1 MFLLSLENKAEKIN
15 ILTNIFCLFLSFI
28 PSLFLLILF
37 FRNMIDLKHLE
48 KISLNGRPLGQRI
61 VATFLLIPNYNIFAN
76 VDIEVEGIENIP
88 RDETVIFAMNHTDRY
103 NYWPFQYRMWKDKFF
118 FTTVWVK
125 GKYYKNTLLSH
136 ALDWCN
142 LIPVPSMRY
151 LIEEFYKLKFRK
163 KLLDSDYRVLKDY
176 VEGKVKSGAEFANEI
191 GVLIKE
197 NFREFVKGYHEQIME
212 KVTDHSTKALFEKSL
227 NLIIF
232 PEGTRSLKLAE
243 GKTGIAQLALFTEK
257 KVVPVGCN
265 NSENVYTGTLPF
277 AKTGKIIYRV
287 GEPLSVKDR
296 LGPFRIQEK
305 FKPFSPES
313 QIRFKEQFE
322 GATKVIMECIGKM
335 VDEKYK
341 KSFS

>member
-1 MFLLSLENKAEKIN
+1 
-15 ILTNIFCLFLSFI
+15 
-28 PSLFLLILF
+28 
-37 FRNMIDLKHLE
+37 MIDLKHLE
-48 KISLNGRPLGQRI
+48 KISLSGRPLGQRVI
-61 VATFLLIPNYNIFAN
+61 AAFLLDPNYNFFAQ
-76 VDIEVEGIENIP
+76 VDIQVEGIENIP

-125 GKYYKNTLLSH
+125 GKYYKNTVLSH

-151 LIEEFYKLKFRK
+151 LIEEFYKKRFQR
-163 KLLDSDYRVLKDY
+163 KLLDSDYRILKDY
-176 VEGKVKSGAEFANEI
+176 IEGKIKSGSDFANEI
-191 GVLIKE
+191 SILVKE
-197 NFREFVKGYHEQIME
+197 NFREFIKSYHEQIME
-212 KVTDHSTKALFEKSL
+212 KVTYHSTKALFEKNL

-232 PEGTRSLKLAE
+232 PEGTRSLQL
-243 GKTGIAQLALFTEK
+243 GYGRTGLAQLALSTEK

-265 NSENVYTGTLPF
+265 NSENVYRGALPF

-287 GEPLSVKDR
+287 GEPISVKDR
-296 LGPFRIQEK
+296 LGPFRIKEK

-313 QIRFKEQFE
+313 QIKFKAQFE
-322 GATKVIMECIGKM
+322 GATQVIMECIGKM

-341 KSFS
+341 RSLS

>member
-1 MFLLSLENKAEKIN
+1 
-15 ILTNIFCLFLSFI
+15 
-28 PSLFLLILF
+28 
-37 FRNMIDLKHLE
+37 MIDLKHLE
-48 KISLNGRPLGQRI
+48 RISLNGKPLGQRA
-61 VATFLLIPNYNIFAN
+61 VAALWLVPNYNVFAR
-76 VDIEVEGIENIP
+76 VDIEVEGVENIP

-103 NYWPFQYRMWKDKFF
+103 NYWPFQYRMWKDKYF

-125 GKYYKNTLLSH
+125 GKYYRNTFLSH

-151 LIEEFYKLKFRK
+151 LIEEFYQKKFRK
-163 KLLDSDYRVLKDY
+163 RLLDSDYRVLRDY
-176 VEGKVKSGAEFANEI
+176 IEGKLKSGAEYANEI

-197 NFREFVKGYHEQIME
+197 NFREFIRNYHEQIME
-212 KVTDHSTKALFEKSL
+212 KVADHSTRALFEKNL

-243 GKTGIAQLALFTEK
+243 GRTGLAQMALFTEK

-265 NSENVYTGTLPF
+265 NSENVYTGTLPI

-287 GEPLSVKDR
+287 GEPISVKDR
-296 LGPFRIQEK
+296 LEPFRIHEK

-313 QIRFKEQFE
+313 QARFKAQFE
-322 GATKVIMECIGKM
+322 GATGVIMECIGKM

>member
-1 MFLLSLENKAEKIN
+1 M
-15 ILTNIFCLFLSFI
+15 SFI
-28 PSLFLLILF
+28 PSLFLLILLL
-37 FRNMIDLKHLE
+37 RNMIDLKHLD
-48 KISLNGRPLGQRI
+48 KISLDGKPLGQRI
-61 VATFLLIPNYNIFAN
+61 VAAFLLTPNYNIFAR

-103 NYWPFQYRMWKDKFF
+103 NYWPFQYKMWKDKYY

-151 LIEEFYKLKFRK
+151 LIEEFYKKKFQKR
-163 KLLDSDYRVLKDY
+163 LMDSDYRILKDY
-176 VEGKVKSGAEFANEI
+176 MEGKIKSGAEFANEI
-191 GVLIKE
+191 GILIKE
-197 NFREFVKGYHEQIME
+197 NFREFIKNYHEQIME
-212 KVTDHSTKALFEKSL
+212 KVTYHSTKALFEKNL

-232 PEGTRSLKLAE
+232 PEGTRSLKLAD
-243 GKTGIAQLALFTEK
+243 GKTGLAQIALFTEK

-265 NSENVYTGTLPF
+265 NCENVYSGSLPF

-287 GEPLSVKDR
+287 GEPLSLEDR
-296 LGPFRIQEK
+296 LKPFRIKEK

-313 QIRFKEQFE
+313 QLKFKEQFE
-322 GATKVIMECIGKM
+322 GATQVIMECIGKM